1 MHRHFY
7 VPSLMAEQRA
17 TTAFSDK
24 KFQVYELF
32 DDFHYGLTRR
42 LLFMLKRRLFMGL
55 DSQARNSFPH
65 PQLLG
70 Q

>member
-7 VPSLMAEQRA
+7 VPSLIAEHSGA

-32 DDFHYGLTRR
+32 DDFHYGLTRG
-42 LLFMLKRRLFMGL
+42 LVFMLKRRLFMG
-55 DSQARNSFPH
+55 F
-65 PQLLG
+65 G
-70 Q
+70 QSLTK